1 MAVNMAVGGAAAL
14 AALAVDAPGLRLVL
28 WLVAAV
34 NYLAVATNLNPLLE
48 LDGYYMLSDALER
61 PNLRQESLAWL
72 GQRAWTDLRSGRA
85 LRERRVELLYGLA
98 AVGYATVL
106 TVTTVMM
113 YRGWVLEPLARV
125 VPAWTAELVGVVVAA
140 GVVAVLVA
148 GVYQD
153 LRGPVRS

>member
-1 MAVNMAVGGAAAL
+1 
-14 AALAVDAPGLRLVL
+14 VDAPGLRLVL
-28 WLVAAV
+28 WLLAAV

-48 LDGYYMLSDALER
+48 LDGYYMLSDALDR

-85 LRERRVELLYGLA
+85 LRAHRVELLYGLA

-113 YRGWVLEPLARV
+113 YRGWVLEPLAKV
-125 VPAWTAELVGVVVAA
+125 VPGWTAELVGVVVAA
-140 GVVAVLVA
+140 AVVMVLVA
-148 GVYQD
+148 GVYRD
-153 LRGPVRS
+153 LRGPLRT